1 MADYSDIFFLMGA
14 IIMFSFLTMSVNRTM
29 LMNDLNKD
37 GHESNYYALTVAQE
51 RIDEVR
57 WLQNETE
64 LNQYLNEFPKTI
76 EYDHDTDQQG
86 GIPFEVDI
94 TEQTT
99 ALDNDD
105 VRSVELQIDVT
116 SDYMIGGRKGN
127 PVRLFVTK
135 SFVK

>member
-1 MADYSDIFFLMGA
+1 
-14 IIMFSFLTMSVNRTM
+14 MFSFLTMSVNRTM

-37 GHESNYYALTVAQE
+37 GHESNYYALSVAQE

-57 WLQNETE
+57 WLQNQTQ
-64 LNQYLNEFPKTI
+64 LNQYLDEFPKTI
-76 EYDHDTDQQG
+76 EYDLDSDQPG

-94 TEQTT
+94 TQHTT
-99 ALDNDD
+99 ALENNDI
-105 VRSVELQIDVT
+105 RSVELQIDVT

-127 PVRLFVTK
+127 PVRLYVTK